1 MILTTPLLSQRRRR
15 RQQRFYLNAIKSL
28 YALWSEYEFGL
39 ANHKAAKDF
48 NAVERGRVKYVY
60 HRRKV
65 VWDQVTEMVRSGWS
79 AHEACDIIYD
89 VYEPIK
95 R

>member
-1 MILTTPLLSQRRRR
+1 MV
-15 RQQRFYLNAIKSL
+15 
-28 YALWSEYEFGL
+28 
-39 ANHKAAKDF
+39 AKDF
-48 NAVERGRVKYVY
+48 NAVERGRVKYVN

-65 VWDQVTEMVRSGWS
+65 VCDQVSEMVRSGWS